1 MLDDQSEAAE
11 ADSALKNKH
20 GNVDTVENDWALY
33 PRTRE
38 TIPLSLTK
46 VGGRIT

>member
-20 GNVDTVENDWALY
+20 GNVDRKWLGTGSKNSWDY
-33 PRTRE
+33 PFKFNKELVR
-38 TIPLSLTK
+38 LSL
-46 VGGRIT
+46 